1 MCALKMEAECGGAQ
15 FCGSGNHCG
24 CDYNT
29 CERCSCCLNC
39 PKERDEYKGPACSQ
53 CPELCSNCT
62 FACPNCS
69 GGCEDCG
76 LVRCCTGIDSSGKK
90 CSGFKCFNVRSMV
103 ILFVMVAINVQNVLM
118 VVELM
123 KIFFV
128 LLVGN
133 NLYLK
138 KLSCSNNK
146 QKK

>member
-90 CSGFKCFNVRSMV
+90 CSGFKCF
-103 ILFVMVAINVQNVLM
+103 
-118 VVELM
+118 EC
-123 KIFFV
+123 KIHGDTFCD
-128 LLVGN
+128 G
-133 NLYLK
+133 
-138 KLSCSNNK
+138 CNK
-146 QKK
+146 CAECIDGGGVDEDFLCTACRE